1 MASKRSAILEYMRGT
16 LLPAITTGGGFNN
29 TISRVERG
37 LRYPDEINDSE
48 FPAVFVAQTEET
60 RQNLTKIH
68 FQSDLSVSSVGFVKS
83 LNGTSGA
90 QLALDGLIED
100 LTKKLEADR
109 QQGGLVNWTEIKRVK
124 TDVGDLDPIAACA
137 IEVHFTYTTEGA
149 NP

>member
-1 MASKRSAILEYMRGT
+1 MASKRQAILEYLRASLM
-16 LLPAITTGGGFNN
+16 PSITTGAGYNN
-29 TISRVERG
+29 TIGKVERG

-48 FPAVFVAQTEET
+48 FPAVFIAQTEET

-68 FQSDLSVSSVGFVKS
+68 FQSDLSVSIVGFVKS

-100 LTKKLEADR
+100 LTKKLESDR
-109 QQGGLVNWTEIKRVK
+109 QQGGLVNWTEIKRIK
-124 TDVGDLDPIAACA
+124 TDVGDLDPHAACA
-137 IEVHFTYTTEGA
+137 IEAHFIYTTEGT